1 MTILLMGPQGSGKGT
16 QGEIL
21 SEKLNVPH
29 LSTGALLRAEIAT
42 GSDLGKE
49 IKAIIDP
56 GNLVP
61 PELATK
67 LIVNR
72 LKEDDVKDGALIDG
86 YPRDPE
92 QLKLM
97 FENFTPDA
105 ALVIDLDDDTA
116 VERLGGRWMCK
127 DGHIWNEKTNPPATP
142 GICDDDGSELYQR
155 DDDKE
160 EAIRKRLGIYHE
172 DTEPLIAAMEA
183 KGMTVHRVD
192 GSGTIEDVAKLI
204 SEKIRPA

>member
-21 SEKLNVPH
+21 SKDLNMP
-29 LSTGALLRAEIAT
+29 LIGTGALLRAEVAT

-72 LKEDDVKDGALIDG
+72 LKQDDVKDGALIDG

-97 FENFTPDA
+97 FANFTPDA

-127 DGHIWNEKTNPPATP
+127 EGHIWNEKTNAPAKH
-142 GICDDDGSELYQR
+142 GICDHDGLDLYQR

-160 EAIRKRLGIYHE
+160 GAIRKRLGIYHE
-172 DTEPLIAAMEA
+172 DTEPLITAMEEH
-183 KGMTVHRVD
+183 GMKIYRVD
-192 GSGTIEDVAKLI
+192 GSGSIEEVAKII